1 MTHNTVDD
9 GGLAGLLAGAG
20 SAMSVGELDG
30 LIAGVVAA
38 PRGVDGAAWMT
49 LVTPKPGDAL
59 RTALGARIDA
69 AYAAIDDGAADGP
82 APAER
87 LAELRAE
94 LTRRDLAGFVVP
106 RADPHHSEALPRG
119 AERLA
124 WLTGFSGSAGVA
136 VVLAE
141 RAAVFVDG
149 RYTLQVRSQVD
160 GAAFEYRH
168 LIDQP
173 PHDWV
178 ARNLEPGDRFGY
190 DPWLHTPDG
199 LARYRAACKKAG
211 AELVACDDNPLDAV
225 WRDRPPPPL
234 APVVAHEPRFA
245 GASAADKRALVAAA
259 LTEAGAGACVLS
271 TPDSLAWLLNLRG
284 GDVPYSPF
292 PLGFVVAD
300 QTGRVELFIDRRKLA
315 PELGRHLGNDVAVRD
330 PAELGDALDALAAA
344 GKPVLADPSSTSA
357 WVFDRVTA
365 AGGEMLRAADPCAL
379 PKARKNQAELDGS
392 RAAHRRDGASL
403 TRFLRWFAETAPG
416 GELTELDAAGHL
428 DALRAENE
436 HFRGLSFPTIAGAGP
451 NGAIVHYHASAA
463 TNRRIEPGSLFLV
476 DSGGQYLDATTDV
489 TRTIAVGAPS
499 DEQRRHFTAVLK
511 GHIAIA
517 TTRFPA
523 GTSGSQ
529 LDTLARHALW
539 QMGLDYDHGTGH
551 GVGSY
556 LGVHEG
562 PQRISKAPN
571 TVALE
576 PGMIVSNEPGYYKTD
591 AYGIRIE
598 NLVCVVEAPDI
609 EGAERPMLGFE
620 TLTRAPIDRALIDA
634 ARLTEAEVA
643 WLDAYHAEVR
653 EALTPLID
661 GATAAWLAR
670 VTRPLADGAEPQ
682 A

>member
-1 MTHNTVDD
+1 MTRNTVDD
-9 GGLAGLLAGAG
+9 GGLAQLLAGAG
-20 SAMSVGELDG
+20 SALSVGAVDA

-38 PRGVDGAAWMT
+38 PQGVDGAAWMT
-49 LVTPKPGDAL
+49 LVTPNPGEAL
-59 RTALGARIDA
+59 RTALGAHLDA
-69 AYAAIDDGAADGP
+69 AYAAIDDGMTDGP

-94 LTRRDLAGFVVP
+94 LARRELTGFVVP
-106 RADPHHSEALPRG
+106 RADPHHSEDLPRG

-149 RYTLQVRSQVD
+149 RYTLQVRAHVD

-168 LIDQP
+168 LIDEP
-173 PHDWV
+173 PPDWV
-178 ARNLEPGDRFGY
+178 TSNLKPGDRLGY

-225 WRDRPPPPL
+225 WRDRPPPPI
-234 APVVAHEPRFA
+234 APVVAHENSFA
-245 GASAADKRALVAAA
+245 GAGAADKRARLAEA

-300 QTGRVELFIDRRKLA
+300 ETGRVELFIDRRKLP
-315 PELGRHLGNDVAVRD
+315 PELGRHLGNDVSVRD

-365 AGGEMLRAADPCAL
+365 AGGEMLRAADPCAR

-392 RAAHRRDGASL
+392 RVAHRRDGASL

-416 GELTELDAAGHL
+416 GELTEVDAAGHL

-436 HFRGLSFPTIAGAGP
+436 NFRGLSFPTIAGAGP
-451 NGAIVHYHASAA
+451 NGAIVHYRASEA
-463 TNRRIEPGSLFLV
+463 TNRRIEPGALFLV

-499 DEQRRHFTAVLK
+499 DDQRRHFTAVLK

-529 LDTLARHALW
+529 LDALARHALW

-620 TLTRAPIDRALIDA
+620 TLTRAPIDRALIDTA
-634 ARLTEAEVA
+634 LLTEAETV
-643 WLDAYHAEVR
+643 WLDEYHAEVR
-653 EALTPLID
+653 EALTPLVD
-661 GATAAWLAR
+661 GETAAWLAR
-670 VTRPLADGAEPQ
+670 VTRPLAENS
-682 A
+682 

>member
-1 MTHNTVDD
+1 MTRNTVDD
-9 GGLAGLLAGAG
+9 GGLADLLARAG
-20 SAMSVGELDG
+20 SALSVGEVDA

-38 PRGVDGAAWMT
+38 PQGVDGAAWMT
-49 LVTPKPGDAL
+49 LVTPNPGDAL
-59 RTALGARIDA
+59 RTALGARLDA
-69 AYAAIDDGAADGP
+69 AYAAVDDGMTDGP

-94 LTRRDLAGFVVP
+94 LARRELTGFVVP
-106 RADPHHSEALPRG
+106 RADPHHSEDLPRG

-141 RAAVFVDG
+141 HAAIFIDG

-168 LIDQP
+168 LIDEP

-178 ARNLEPGDRFGY
+178 ARNLEAGDRLGY

-199 LARYRAACKKAG
+199 LARYRTACKKAG

-225 WRDRPPPPL
+225 WQDQPPPPI
-234 APVVAHEPRFA
+234 APVVAHEPQFA

-259 LTEAGAGACVLS
+259 LVAADAGACILS

-292 PLGFVVAD
+292 PLGFLVAD

-315 PELGRHLGNDVAVRD
+315 PELGRHLGNDVSVRD

-392 RAAHRRDGASL
+392 RVAHRRDGASL

-416 GELTELDAAGHL
+416 GALTEIGAAEHL
-428 DALRAENE
+428 DALRAENQ

-451 NGAIVHYHASAA
+451 NGAIVHYRASEA
-463 TNRRIEPGSLFLV
+463 TNRRIEPGALFLV

-499 DEQRRHFTAVLK
+499 DDQRRHFTAVLK

-529 LDTLARHALW
+529 LDALARHALW

-634 ARLTEAEVA
+634 ALLTEAETA
-643 WLDAYHAEVR
+643 WLDAYHAEVC
-653 EALTPLID
+653 EQLTPLVD
-661 GATAAWLAR
+661 AETAAWLAQ
-670 VTRPLADGAEPQ
+670 VTRPISEEA
-682 A
+682 

>member
-1 MTHNTVDD
+1 MMRKPVDD
-9 GGLAGLLAGAG
+9 GELARLLAEAG
-20 SAMSVGELDG
+20 SAMSVGEIDA

-38 PRGVDGAAWMT
+38 PEGVDGAAWMT
-49 LVTPKPGDAL
+49 LVTPAPGDPL
-59 RTALGARIDA
+59 RAALGARLGA
-69 AYAAIDDGAADGP
+69 ARAAFDEGTADGP
-82 APAER
+82 APAGR
-87 LAELRAE
+87 LAALRAE
-94 LTRRDLAGFVVP
+94 LARRDLAGFVVP
-106 RADPHHSEALPRG
+106 RADRHHSEDLPRG

-136 VVLAE
+136 VVLTE

-149 RYTLQVRSQVD
+149 RYTLQVRAQVD

-168 LIDQP
+168 LVDEP
-173 PHDWV
+173 AHDWV

-199 LARYRAACKKAG
+199 LARYRTACKKAG
-211 AELVACDDNPLDAV
+211 AELVACDDSPLDAV
-225 WRDRPPPPL
+225 WQDQPPPPI
-234 APVVAHEPRFA
+234 APVVAHEPQFA
-245 GASAADKRALVAAA
+245 GASAADKRALVAEA

-300 QTGRVELFIDRRKLA
+300 ETGRVELFIDRRKLA
-315 PELGRHLGNDVAVRD
+315 PELGRHLGNDVSVRD

-379 PKARKNQAELDGS
+379 PKARKNRAELDGS
-392 RAAHRRDGASL
+392 RVAHRRDGASL

-416 GELTELDAAGHL
+416 GELTEVDAAGHL

-436 HFRGLSFPTIAGAGP
+436 NFRGLSFPTIAGAGP
-451 NGAIVHYHASAA
+451 NGAIVHYRASEA

-499 DEQRRHFTAVLK
+499 DDQRRHFTAVLK

-529 LDTLARHALW
+529 LDALTRHALW

-634 ARLTEAEVA
+634 ALLTEAETA

-653 EALTPLID
+653 EALTPLVD
-661 GATAAWLAR
+661 GETAAWLAR
-670 VTRPLADGAEPQ
+670 VTRPLAEES
-682 A
+682 

>member
-1 MTHNTVDD
+1 MTRNTVDD
-9 GGLAGLLAGAG
+9 DGLAQLLAGAG
-20 SAMSVGELDG
+20 SVLSVGALDA

-38 PRGVDGAAWMT
+38 PQGVDRAAWMT
-49 LVTPKPGDAL
+49 VVTPNPGDA
-59 RTALGARIDA
+59 RRMALGARLDA
-69 AYAAIDDGAADGP
+69 AYAAIDDGMTDGP

-94 LTRRDLAGFVVP
+94 LARRELTGFVVP
-106 RADPHHSEALPRG
+106 RADPHHSEDLPRG

-141 RAAVFVDG
+141 RAAIFVDG
-149 RYTLQVRSQVD
+149 RYTLQVRAQVD

-168 LIDQP
+168 LIDEP
-173 PHDWV
+173 PPDWV
-178 ARNLEPGDRFGY
+178 TSNLEPGDRLGY

-199 LARYRAACKKAG
+199 LARYRTACKKAG

-225 WRDRPPPPL
+225 WRDQPPPPI
-234 APVVAHEPRFA
+234 APVVAHENSFA
-245 GASAADKRALVAAA
+245 GAGAADKRARLAEA

-300 QTGRVELFIDRRKLA
+300 ETGRVELFIDRRKLA
-315 PELGRHLGNDVAVRD
+315 PELGRHLGNDVSVRD

-357 WVFDRVTA
+357 WIFDRVTA

-379 PKARKNQAELDGS
+379 PKARKNRAELDGS
-392 RAAHRRDGASL
+392 RVAHRRDGASL

-416 GELTELDAAGHL
+416 GELTEVDAAGHL
-428 DALRAENE
+428 DALRAKNE

-451 NGAIVHYHASAA
+451 NGAIVHYHASEA

-529 LDTLARHALW
+529 LDALARHALW

-620 TLTRAPIDRALIDA
+620 TLTQAPIDRALIDA
-634 ARLTEAEVA
+634 ALLTEAETA
-643 WLDAYHAEVR
+643 WLDEYHAEVR
-653 EALTPLID
+653 EALTPLVD
-661 GATAAWLAR
+661 GETAAWLAR
-670 VTRPLADGAEPQ
+670 VTRPLAEGS
-682 A
+682 

>member
-1 MTHNTVDD
+1 MTD
-9 GGLAGLLAGAG
+9 
-20 SAMSVGELDG
+20 
-30 LIAGVVAA
+30 
-38 PRGVDGAAWMT
+38 
-49 LVTPKPGDAL
+49 
-59 RTALGARIDA
+59 
-69 AYAAIDDGAADGP
+69 
-82 APAER
+82 
-87 LAELRAE
+87 
-94 LTRRDLAGFVVP
+94 
-106 RADPHHSEALPRG
+106 
-119 AERLA
+119 
-124 WLTGFSGSAGVA
+124 
-136 VVLAE
+136 
-141 RAAVFVDG
+141 
-149 RYTLQVRSQVD
+149 
-160 GAAFEYRH
+160 
-168 LIDQP
+168 
-173 PHDWV
+173 
-178 ARNLEPGDRFGY
+178 
-190 DPWLHTPDG
+190 
-199 LARYRAACKKAG
+199 
-211 AELVACDDNPLDAV
+211 
-225 WRDRPPPPL
+225 
-234 APVVAHEPRFA
+234 
-245 GASAADKRALVAAA
+245 
-259 LTEAGAGACVLS
+259 AGAGACVLS

-300 QTGRVELFIDRRKLA
+300 ETGRVELFIDRRKLA
-315 PELGRHLGNDVAVRD
+315 PELGRDLGNDVSVRD

-365 AGGEMLRAADPCAL
+365 AGGEMVRAADPCAL
-379 PKARKNQAELDGS
+379 PKACKNQAELDGS
-392 RAAHRRDGASL
+392 RVAHRRDGASL

-428 DALRAENE
+428 DALRAGNE

-451 NGAIVHYHASAA
+451 NGAIVHYRASAA

-476 DSGGQYLDATTDV
+476 DSGAQYLDATTDV

-556 LGVHEG
+556 LAVHEG

-634 ARLTEAEVA
+634 ALLTEAEVA
-643 WLDAYHAEVR
+643 WLDAYHAEVC
-653 EALTPLID
+653 EALTPLVD
-661 GATAAWLAR
+661 GETAAWLAR
-670 VTRPLADGAEPQ
+670 VTRPLAEES
-682 A
+682 